1 MGIFD
6 RIRNGFR
13 GRVEQTIEKLEQDNP
28 DAVYSA
34 AIEST
39 KASVI
44 DHREA
49 VAAMMQQRTR
59 LTERVTQMEREAA
72 SVIAALNEAV
82 DEGDDDTALV
92 LQMRKIE
99 LEEQLESTRADLA
112 QLTEQ
117 LDTAKQAMVSLKDG
131 AKQLERERDRKL
143 AQLAAAEATIA
154 VQEANSGLS
163 EEPAARALGSVRES
177 IDRLSS
183 RAGLDD
189 GVTNK
194 ALGKA
199 SDLAARAQ
207 LEELKK
213 KHKKPGGDG
222 GAP

>member
-6 RIRNGFR
+6 RIRNGLR

-34 AIEST
+34 AIETT
-39 KASVI
+39 KESVV

-49 VAAMMQQRTR
+49 VAAMLQRRNR
-59 LTERVTQMEREAA
+59 LVERVEQMERESAG
-72 SVIAALNEAV
+72 VLAALHEAL

-92 LQMRKIE
+92 LQMRRGE
-99 LEEQLESTRADLA
+99 LDEQLETARAEVA
-112 QLTEQ
+112 SLTEQ
-117 LDTAKQAMVSLKDG
+117 VEAGKQAMISLKDG

-143 AQLAAAEATIA
+143 AQLAAVEATLA

-163 EEPAARALGSVRES
+163 DVPAARALGSVRES
-177 IDRLSS
+177 IERLSS

-189 GVTNK
+189 GATAK

-199 SDLAARAQ
+199 ADLSARAQ

-213 KHKKPGGDG
+213 QRKKPGGDG
-222 GAP
+222 G

>member
-6 RIRNGFR
+6 RIRNGLR
-13 GRVEQTIEKLEQDNP
+13 GRVEQTIEKLEQENP

-34 AIEST
+34 AIEAT
-39 KASVI
+39 KASAI

-49 VAAMMQQRTR
+49 VAAMVQQRNR
-59 LTERVTQMEREAA
+59 LTERIAQMERESAQ
-72 SVIAALNEAV
+72 VFAALNEAM

-92 LQMRKIE
+92 LQMRRGE
-99 LEEQLESTRADLA
+99 LDEQLELARAELA
-112 QLTEQ
+112 SLDEQ
-117 LDTAKQAMVSLKDG
+117 VDAAKHAMVSLKDG

-143 AQLAAAEATIA
+143 AQLAAVEATLA

-163 EEPAARALGSVRES
+163 DVPAARALGSVRES
-177 IDRLSS
+177 IERLSS

-189 GVTNK
+189 GATTK

-222 GAP
+222 AP